1 MKRYL
6 FPVLF
11 LLTTTATFPPGFEK
25 STQAIVRTPSIQWE
39 QSFETPGKY
48 EITSVIESPFEEFF
62 FCGTNTDNLE
72 KKNIFLFKTDLQG
85 IVQWKQDVSITTQA
99 VSVGLHMNPNNTLT
113 LIGNYLTPDSNQWNI
128 CIVNF
133 DRDGKLL
140 WEKNIGYDKKL
151 YAIKSI
157 ATIDYTF
164 LIIGYQETK
173 KNGNQIVYV
182 ANVSQKG
189 VLLWENTYEISSN
202 CVAKAILQLYDQSF
216 IIVGETISSKGLLN
230 LFAMKISKEGN
241 LIWTRI
247 HEKAKNYSINAIVSA
262 NDHGYLVVG
271 ETDAYSD
278 NIGIFMMK
286 LNENGDIHWEK
297 FYDNSQ
303 SSIAKDIIPT
313 NQDGYIIAGA
323 INVTIDDLL
332 NKNGISDAYAL
343 FVDNYGNKQAEV
355 TFGSSGHD
363 TFLNVTRTSDLGFL
377 LTGRSFNAT
386 SKQLEGYAVQLNKL
400 SEDHPV
406 LYVGTKTLSFGITE
420 KNQKG
425 INHYL
430 TLENGGEGLLSG
442 FISTSDRWINT
453 SDRSFM
459 IPTFGSLQI
468 IVSLD
473 PSDLLEGQYQGEI
486 YLTSNGGDLKVYIY
500 VIIIDN
506 SPVLTV
512 QPAFLDFGLIRDR
525 EMTKATFRILN
536 KGRTNLYGSVQSQT
550 EWLRVNNSSFFSND
564 QTIEVYLDPKKLNNG
579 LHEGSLFIDTNG
591 GEMEYDVRVL
601 CSFPVVIIRITI
613 GQAVAQVNGVN
624 VPIDDQNSSIVPF
637 ILSGRTMVPLR
648 FLSESFG
655 AEIQWN
661 QNEKKITITIDNREI
676 DVILYVNQKTAYV
689 NGEPVEL
696 DVEPV
701 IYQARVFVPIRFVAE
716 SFKADVRYYQPD
728 NNEPAYIIIS
738 VEQ

>member
-1 MKRYL
+1 
-6 FPVLF
+6 
-11 LLTTTATFPPGFEK
+11 
-25 STQAIVRTPSIQWE
+25 
-39 QSFETPGKY
+39 
-48 EITSVIESPFEEFF
+48 
-62 FCGTNTDNLE
+62 
-72 KKNIFLFKTDLQG
+72 
-85 IVQWKQDVSITTQA
+85 
-99 VSVGLHMNPNNTLT
+99 
-113 LIGNYLTPDSNQWNI
+113 
-128 CIVNF
+128 
-133 DRDGKLL
+133 
-140 WEKNIGYDKKL
+140 
-151 YAIKSI
+151 
-157 ATIDYTF
+157 
-164 LIIGYQETK
+164 
-173 KNGNQIVYV
+173 
-182 ANVSQKG
+182 
-189 VLLWENTYEISSN
+189 
-202 CVAKAILQLYDQSF
+202 
-216 IIVGETISSKGLLN
+216 
-230 LFAMKISKEGN
+230 
-241 LIWTRI
+241 
-247 HEKAKNYSINAIVSA
+247 
-262 NDHGYLVVG
+262 
-271 ETDAYSD
+271 
-278 NIGIFMMK
+278 
-286 LNENGDIHWEK
+286 
-297 FYDNSQ
+297 
-303 SSIAKDIIPT
+303 
-313 NQDGYIIAGA
+313 
-323 INVTIDDLL
+323 
-332 NKNGISDAYAL
+332 
-343 FVDNYGNKQAEV
+343 
-355 TFGSSGHD
+355 
-363 TFLNVTRTSDLGFL
+363 
-377 LTGRSFNAT
+377 
-386 SKQLEGYAVQLNKL
+386 
-400 SEDHPV
+400 
-406 LYVGTKTLSFGITE
+406 
-420 KNQKG
+420 
-425 INHYL
+425 
-430 TLENGGEGLLSG
+430 
-442 FISTSDRWINT
+442 
-453 SDRSFM
+453 M

-550 EWLRVNNSSFFSND
+550 EWLQVNNSSFFSND